1 MSQPA
6 VKKDV
11 PSPQAVLRQM
21 VQGFM
26 PAKSLQVAAELGI
39 ADLIAEKPK
48 SADQLSTILGV
59 HSESLYRL
67 LRALTSLGIFK
78 EISHNQ
84 FENTPLSEAFRTNVP
99 GSMRDYL
106 IFYPDDPF
114 MLAVTKLLDVV
125 KTGKPSF
132 KDANG
137 CEQWEYF
144 QRHRESAERFNKGMA
159 ARTSQVISALLES
172 YDFSQFKTLID
183 VGGGL
188 GTVLASILSKFQQLH
203 GCLYEQ
209 SSVVEGAKS
218 FLEAQ
223 GVISR
228 CNLIS
233 GDFFESVPKD
243 FDAYLMKSIIHDWD
257 DEKALAILKNCRASI
272 NKHGKLLLIERVIGQ
287 DDAPLSVKWQDLYMM
302 VIYGS
307 RVRTEQEFRNL
318 LRASDF
324 ELKKVIALP
333 GPDDAVIEAEPI

>member
-1 MSQPA
+1 MSQPD

-67 LRALTSLGIFK
+67 LRALASLGIFK

-84 FENTPLSEAFRTNVP
+84 FENTLLSEAFRTNVP

-106 IFYPDDPF
+106 IFYPDDGF
-114 MLAVTKLLDVV
+114 LLAWTKLLDVV

-132 KDANG
+132 KDVNG

-144 QRHRESAERFNKGMA
+144 QKHRESAERFNKGLA

-233 GDFFESVPKD
+233 GNFFESVPKD

-287 DDAPLSVKWQDLYMM
+287 DDAPLSVKWMDLYMM

>member
-1 MSQPA
+1 MSETDEN
-6 VKKDV
+6 KDV
-11 PSPQAVLRQM
+11 PSPQTVLRQM

-48 SADQLSTILGV
+48 TAAQLSTILGV

-67 LRALTSLGIFK
+67 LRALASLGIFK

-84 FENTPLSEAFRTNVP
+84 FENTSLSEAFRTNVP
-99 GSMRDYL
+99 GSMKDFL
-106 IFYPDDPF
+106 IFYPDDGF
-114 MLAVTKLLDVV
+114 LLAWTKLLDVV

-144 QRHRESAERFNKGMA
+144 QKHRESAERFNKGIS
-159 ARTSQVISALLES
+159 ARTSQVISALLNS

-188 GTVLASILSKFQQLH
+188 GTILAPILNKFPQLH
-203 GCLYEQ
+203 GCLFEQ
-209 SSVVEGAKS
+209 SSVIEEAKS

-243 FDAYLMKSIIHDWD
+243 FNAYLMKSIIHDWE

-287 DDAPLSVKWQDLYMM
+287 DAPQSVKWGDLYMM

-324 ELKKVIALP
+324 ELKRVIALP
-333 GPDDAVIEAEPI
+333 GPDDSLIEAEPI

>member
-1 MSQPA
+1 MSQPD

-26 PAKSLQVAAELGI
+26 PAKSLQVAAELRI
-39 ADLIAEKPK
+39 ADLVSEKPK
-48 SADQLSTILGV
+48 TADQLSTILGV
-59 HSESLYRL
+59 HSDSLYRL
-67 LRALTSLGIFK
+67 LRALASLGIFK
-78 EISHNQ
+78 EITDSH
-84 FENTPLSEAFRTNVP
+84 FENTLLSEAIRADVP
-99 GSMRDYL
+99 GSVKDFV
-106 IFYPDDPF
+106 IHAPF
-114 MLAVTKLLDVV
+114 DGFVLAWTKLMDVV
-125 KTGKPSF
+125 RTGKPSF
-132 KDANG
+132 KDVNG
-137 CEQWEYF
+137 CDQWEYF
-144 QRHRESAERFNKGMA
+144 RRHPDMGERFNKGIA
-159 ARTSQVISALLES
+159 ARASQVTSALLKS

-188 GTVLASILSKFQQLH
+188 GTVLASILNKFPQLH

-209 SSVVEGAKS
+209 SSVIEGAKS

-287 DDAPLSVKWQDLYMM
+287 DDAPLSVKWHDLYML